1 MNAYAECQA
10 QEKLSSG
17 LEGKTT
23 PNVFAT
29 QVQILT
35 LHYLYIIDL
44 ASEQPQRKGGLVG

>member
-35 LHYLYIIDL
+35 LHYLYIMDL
-44 ASEQPQRKGGLVG
+44 ASEQPQRKGSLVG